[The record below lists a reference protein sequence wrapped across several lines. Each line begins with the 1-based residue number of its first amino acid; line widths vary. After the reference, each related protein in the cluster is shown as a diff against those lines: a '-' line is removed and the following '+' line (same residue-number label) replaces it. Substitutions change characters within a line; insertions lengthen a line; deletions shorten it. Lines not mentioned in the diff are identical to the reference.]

1 MGKSLFRVIAR
12 EKSRSNVLYPR
23 LVLVLGDGSW
33 NVCSTSL
40 RGLPSFHC
48 PVYDNETGGQ
58 GWWRV
63 TEAPSPRPLQV
74 RSGRIKSY
82 FNVNAAEASVRVG

>member
-1 MGKSLFRVIAR
+1 MGKSLSGIIAR

-23 LVLVLGDGSW
+23 AVLVLGDGSR

-40 RGLPSFHC
+40 RSLPFFHN
-48 PVYDNETGGQ
+48 PVYDNEAGGQ
-58 GWWRV
+58 HWWCV
-63 TEAPSPRPLQV
+63 TEVPPRPLEV

-82 FNVNAAEASVRVG
+82 FNVNAVEASVRAG